1 MIAFNILDRTGRR
14 FKSGESEFFNRN
26 FFSTLELKT
35 SIRVEGPHIKIILTI
50 TPMMNLACVPK
61 NFAIG
66 SKTISII
73 LVNLSVSL
81 VLSVHLEMG
90 KLMSIYP

>member
-26 FFSTLELKT
+26 FFYSGTENINQGGSPPYQNYIDDNT
-35 SIRVEGPHIKIILTI
+35 NDEFGMCS
-50 TPMMNLACVPK
+50 K